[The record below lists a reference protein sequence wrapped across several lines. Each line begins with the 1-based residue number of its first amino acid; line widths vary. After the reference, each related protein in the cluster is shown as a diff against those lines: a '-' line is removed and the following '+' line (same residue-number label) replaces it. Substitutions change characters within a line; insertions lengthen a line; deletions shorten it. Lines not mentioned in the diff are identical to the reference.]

1 MTSTEKDRI
10 VQLQRQGYGYKRI
23 AATLGLPVNGVK
35 SFCRRHP
42 MDEVLT
48 PGRCPQCGAMVEQT
62 PGRKPR
68 RFCSVP
74 CREDWWNAHKGMVRR
89 KTYFEAV
96 CPQCGKSFR
105 LYGRKGTYCSRA
117 CFADAR
123 RKGVSDYG

>member
-23 AATLGLPVNGVK
+23 AAMLDLPVNGVK

-42 MDEVLT
+42 QDDNLL
-48 PGRCPQCGAMVEQT
+48 PGMCPQCGATVEQV
-62 PGRKPR
+62 PKRKQK
-68 RFCSVP
+68 RFCSP
-74 CREDWWNAHKGMVRR
+74 QCRTTWWNAHKGLVQRR
-89 KTYFEAV
+89 TYFEGV
-96 CPQCGKSFR
+96 CPQCGKAFR

-123 RKGVSDYG
+123 RKGVSENG